1 MAHVQHTSLSVAR
14 TTPLT
19 AAARFPF
26 SVLLPII
33 ILAAAGAAA
42 GYQRSPVY
50 TAESRVSVT
59 RLDVQTQ
66 ALPGYAQAAR
76 SLASAYARNVSGTNV
91 QECVVRRTGQPPT
104 TVEKMVG
111 TPIADS
117 PVIRVI
123 AQGPNSAAAIR
134 IADAGATCLVR
145 DVGKTGAPDR
155 SGAAL
160 REYREAS
167 RKAASLQRRVN
178 RLKAPDSTVSD
189 SRRDDLEA
197 ELASQR
203 LIVQGLGQR
212 YTSETVD
219 QQQVENVG
227 VLVKAV
233 RPTNDRMK
241 KVAILAFTGAV
252 VGLVLGLMLASL
264 RLRRR
269 LHAADAAPQH

>member
-1 MAHVQHTSLSVAR
+1 MSHVQHPSLSIAR

-26 SVLLPII
+26 AVLLPII
-33 ILAAAGAAA
+33 VLAALGAAV

-76 SLASAYARNVSGTNV
+76 SLASAYSRNVGGTAV
-91 QECVVRRTGQPPT
+91 QECVARRTGQSPAY
-104 TVEKMVG
+104 VAKLVG

-123 AQGPNSAAAIR
+123 AQGPNGAAATR

-145 DVGKTGAPDR
+145 DVGSTGAPDR
-155 SGAAL
+155 SGPAL

-167 RKAASLQRRVN
+167 RKAAGLQRRVN

-189 SRRDDLEA
+189 RRRDDLEA
-197 ELASQR
+197 DLAEQR
-203 LIVQGLGQR
+203 LVVQSLGQR
-212 YTSETVD
+212 YTSETVN
-219 QQQVENVG
+219 QQQVENIS
-227 VLVKAV
+227 VLAKAV
-233 RPTNDRMK
+233 RPTNDRMS
-241 KVAILAFTGAV
+241 KVAILAFSGAI

-269 LHAADAAPQH
+269 LRAADAPPQH